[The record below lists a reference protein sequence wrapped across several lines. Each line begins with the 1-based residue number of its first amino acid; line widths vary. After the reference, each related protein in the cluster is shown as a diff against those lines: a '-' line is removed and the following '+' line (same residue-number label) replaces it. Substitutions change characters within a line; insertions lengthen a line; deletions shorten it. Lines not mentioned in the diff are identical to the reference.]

1 MVSSIATN
9 EADPA
14 LALNV
19 NADAAA
25 GALAIA
31 LRATKLVVLTDVAG
45 LYSDWPDRE
54 SLVEAITV
62 SALRDMLPT
71 LESGMIPK
79 MTACLDSVVGG
90 VGGATII
97 DGRIPH
103 SILLEV
109 FTQRGS
115 GTEVVPDD
123 RAADHGATVVTSYP
137 VVDEDAVASVDA
149 GTEKE
154 GQS

>member
-1 MVSSIATN
+1 
-9 EADPA
+9 
-14 LALNV
+14 
-19 NADAAA
+19 
-25 GALAIA
+25 
-31 LRATKLVVLTDVAG
+31 
-45 LYSDWPDRE
+45 
-54 SLVEAITV
+54 
-62 SALRDMLPT
+62 MLPT

-79 MTACLDSVVGG
+79 MRACLDSVVGG

-123 RAADHGATVVTSYP
+123 RAASTGAPVVTSFGTP
-137 VVDEDAVASVDA
+137 AGESVTTRGATPGGPAAS
-149 GTEKE
+149 GTDTK